1 LSPSIDSFLEH
12 EIDIL
17 NNHLPESRV
26 TLKEL
31 LTQEKPKFYTK
42 SGDESVFRMEDI
54 DFLRQEIPEMFYDDI
69 RLPIIILRRLDYGPG
84 IYTIAGN
91 KTELFIIHKIL
102 GYDDLS
108 WKDFNGWIPIEQLA
122 RPQVQKIRHK
132 MPSTT
137 TIGIVFTSDKKNQKM
152 IGP

>member
-1 LSPSIDSFLEH
+1 MSPGIDSFLEH

-17 NNHLPESRV
+17 NNHLPENRV

-42 SGDESVFRMEDI
+42 CGDESVFRMEDI
-54 DFLRQEIPEMFYDDI
+54 EFLRQEIPETFYDDI

-91 KTELFIIHKIL
+91 KAELFIIHKIL

-108 WKDFNGWIPIEQLA
+108 WRNYNSWVPAEQLA
-122 RPQVQKIRHK
+122 RPQVQRIRQR

-137 TIGIVFTSDKKNQKM
+137 TIGIVFTSDRKNQKM
-152 IGP
+152 MIP